1 MTATHP
7 YADTPDWTEPVIAF
21 LREAIPVR
29 EPGRWDH
36 LFGSAFQMGVM
47 AQAGLG
53 QVRETTRGAIALP
66 DPKLPERLPRW
77 DDLCCA
83 VLGLFLQQGAIEY
96 RNRDGT
102 RYEPPRRR
110 GEIFFRHR
118 DAPLPP
124 MHLCPPIRTLRL
136 PGDAAL
142 PSQHQRRFVCWTLLV

>member
-83 VLGLFLQQGAIEY
+83 VLGLFLQHDAIEY
-96 RNRDGT
+96 RNRDGS

-110 GEIFFRHR
+110 GEFFF
-118 DAPLPP
+118 AVAIY
-124 MHLCPPIRTLRL
+124 LCPQCTSAPRSEHCGCPGMRPCLRNTR
-136 PGDAAL
+136 GASSAGR
-142 PSQHQRRFVCWTLLV
+142 S